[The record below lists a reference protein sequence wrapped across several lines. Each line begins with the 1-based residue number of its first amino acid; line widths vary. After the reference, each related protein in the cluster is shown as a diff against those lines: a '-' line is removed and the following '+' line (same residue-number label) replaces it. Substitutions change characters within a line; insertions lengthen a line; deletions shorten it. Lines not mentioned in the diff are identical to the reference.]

1 MNGFGWDR
9 ANVDHI
15 AWHGLE
21 PEEVEDALLDPEG
34 VPAAAYN
41 VATNSG
47 VERRSGFIGAT
58 EAGRILYV
66 AYTKRGG
73 VIRVVTARDAN
84 SREKRSYR

>member
-1 MNGFGWDR
+1 M
-9 ANVDHI
+9 
-15 AWHGLE
+15 
-21 PEEVEDALLDPEG
+21 
-34 VPAAAYN
+34 
-41 VATNSG
+41 ATINSG

-84 SREKRSYR
+84 SREKRSYRR